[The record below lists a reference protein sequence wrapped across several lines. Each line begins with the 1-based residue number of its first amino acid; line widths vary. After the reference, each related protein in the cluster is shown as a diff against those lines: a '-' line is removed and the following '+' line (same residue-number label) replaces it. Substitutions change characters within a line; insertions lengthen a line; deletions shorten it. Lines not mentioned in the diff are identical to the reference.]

1 MLILTRRFGQS
12 IAIGDEIFC
21 SILGISENQVRLGFK
36 APRDLPIYREEI
48 YQRIAAE
55 KKRLLTANHERDLD
69 AELIALLT
77 EQLKQSSKAA

>member
-21 SILGISENQVRLGFK
+21 SILGVSGNQVRLGFK
-36 APRDLPIYREEI
+36 APKDLPIYREEI

-55 KKRLLTANHERDLD
+55 KKLLSTANHEMNID

-77 EQLKQSSKAA
+77 EKFKYGPKAL